1 MEYNTGIRNE
11 AVQVD
16 DILTFQTTE
25 IHVFFFLVFFLL
37 ENVSL
42 LVLLKMLVGGFE
54 SREPSFLPS
63 PCPYH

>member
-1 MEYNTGIRNE
+1 M
-11 AVQVD
+11 
-16 DILTFQTTE
+16 
-25 IHVFFFLVFFLL
+25 FFFSCFFLL